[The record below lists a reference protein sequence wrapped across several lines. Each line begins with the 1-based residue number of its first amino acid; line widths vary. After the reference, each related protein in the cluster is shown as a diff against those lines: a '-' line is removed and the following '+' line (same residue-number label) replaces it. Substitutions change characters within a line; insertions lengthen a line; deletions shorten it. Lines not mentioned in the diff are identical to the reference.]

1 MRLVLGAGAEVGMS
15 VVVVP
20 IYLPSIIMSSSV
32 TERASI
38 GNP

>member
-1 MRLVLGAGAEVGMS
+1 VG
-15 VVVVP
+15 VVA
-20 IYLPSIIMSSSV
+20 IYLPSIIMSSSL